1 MAKSKNEHWSVVT
14 ERGSSIGIEIL
25 FVIYNL
31 FGKPAFYLILMPI
44 LLYFY
49 LTGREQ
55 RLAVMKF
62 QQKVSTQ
69 RKISSGNDDKLIPFL
84 QYFEFGRSAL
94 DKITAWMGKI
104 SIEDIVFNNKAQ
116 MLEIVAEQ
124 KGGVILTSHLG
135 NMEVC
140 RALSEEVPQLKVN
153 ALVHTQNAVKFNQL
167 LQSISPTSGINLIEV
182 SELGPETAMK
192 LFDKIEQGE
201 YVAIVGDRTSIAL
214 HNRIIEADLLGEKAY
229 FPEGPFI
236 LASILKSPVYFMSCI
251 RTKKGFAVDFIPY
264 KDKLILKRNQRQES
278 LQLAVQD
285 YADWLSALALKAPYQ
300 WFNFFD
306 IWKKQ

>member
-1 MAKSKNEHWSVVT
+1 MTKPDNLHWSKIN
-14 ERGSSIGIEIL
+14 ERGSSIGMSLLL
-25 FVIYNL
+25 FIYTI
-31 FGKPAFYLILMPI
+31 FGKPIFYIILLPV

-49 LTGREQ
+49 LTGTQQ
-55 RLAVMKF
+55 RAAVKKF
-62 QQKVSTQ
+62 QSRVQQVNKSTSD
-69 RKISSGNDDKLIPFL
+69 ITPKLYPFM

-94 DKITAWMGKI
+94 DKVTAWMGKI
-104 SIEDIVFNNKAQ
+104 SIDDITFNDKQQ
-116 MLEIVAEQ
+116 MLKIVAEQ

-153 ALVHTQNAVKFNQL
+153 ALVHTQNAVKFNQM

-182 SELGPETAMK
+182 NELGPETAMK

-201 YVAIVGDRTSIAL
+201 YIAIVGDRTSVSL
-214 HNRIIEADLLGEKAY
+214 HNRIVEAEFLGETAY

-236 LASILKSPVYFMSCI
+236 LASILKSPVYFMSCV
-251 RTKKGFAVDFIPY
+251 RSGNGFSVDFIPY
-264 KDKLILKRNQRQES
+264 KDKLILKRNHRQES
-278 LQLAVQD
+278 LKIAVQD
-285 YADWLSALALKAPYQ
+285 YSDWLSSLALKAPYQ

-306 IWKKQ
+306 IWQKK

>member
-1 MAKSKNEHWSVVT
+1 MTKPDNLHWSKIN
-14 ERGSSIGIEIL
+14 ERGSSIGMSLLL
-25 FVIYNL
+25 FIYTL
-31 FGKPAFYLILMPI
+31 FGKPLFYLILLPV

-49 LTGREQ
+49 VTGKQQ
-55 RLAVMKF
+55 RHAVSKF
-62 QQKVSTQ
+62 QANVSLATEN
-69 RKISSGNDDKLIPFL
+69 RTGNKLKLIPFM

-94 DKITAWMGKI
+94 DKVTAWMGKI
-104 SIEDIVFNNKAQ
+104 GIEDITFNNKPQ

-167 LQSISPTSGINLIEV
+167 LQSISPTSSINLIEV
-182 SELGPETAMK
+182 NDMGPETAMK

-201 YVAIVGDRTSIAL
+201 YIAIVGDRTSIAL
-214 HNRIIEADLLGEKAY
+214 HNRIVEAEFLGETAY

-236 LASILKSPVYFMSCI
+236 LASILKSPVYFMSCV
-251 RTKKGFAVDFIPY
+251 RESKGFSVDFIPY

-278 LQLAVQD
+278 LKEAVQD
-285 YADWLSALALKAPYQ
+285 YADWLSDLAMKAPYQ

-306 IWKKQ
+306 IWQKK

>member
-1 MAKSKNEHWSVVT
+1 MANKSKLHWSKVS
-14 ERGSSIGIEIL
+14 ERGTSLGISFLYIIYSI
-25 FVIYNL
+25 
-31 FGKPAFYLILMPI
+31 FGKPVFYLILIPV
-44 LLYFY
+44 LFYFY
-49 LTGREQ
+49 LTGKEQ
-55 RLAVMKF
+55 RQAVIKF
-62 QQKVSTQ
+62 QSNVTQQ
-69 RKISSGNDDKLIPFL
+69 RKALSKNSPKLYPFF
-84 QYFEFGRSAL
+84 QYLEFGRSAL

-104 SIEDIVFNNKAQ
+104 SLDDISFNDKTQ
-116 MLEIVAEQ
+116 MLNIVKEQ

-140 RALSEEVPQLKVN
+140 RALSEEIPQLRVN

-192 LFDKIEQGE
+192 LMEKIEQGE
-201 YVAIVGDRTSIAL
+201 YIAIVGDRTSIAQ
-214 HNRIIEADLLGEKAY
+214 HDRIVEADLLGEAAY

-251 RTKKGFAVDFIPY
+251 RSRNGFEVDFIPY

-278 LQLAVQD
+278 LKEVVQD
-285 YADWLSALALKAPYQ
+285 YANWLSALSIKAPYQ
-300 WFNFFD
+300 WFNFFN
-306 IWKKQ
+306 IWKK

>member
-1 MAKSKNEHWSVVT
+1 MTKPDNLHWSKIN
-14 ERGSSIGIEIL
+14 ERGSSIGMSLLL
-25 FVIYNL
+25 FIYTI
-31 FGKPAFYLILMPI
+31 FGKPIFYIILLPV

-49 LTGREQ
+49 LTGTQQ
-55 RLAVMKF
+55 RAAVKKF
-62 QQKVSTQ
+62 QSRVQQVN
-69 RKISSGNDDKLIPFL
+69 SSSSDITPKLYPFM

-94 DKITAWMGKI
+94 DKVTAWMGKI
-104 SIEDIVFNNKAQ
+104 SINDITFNDKPQ
-116 MLEIVAEQ
+116 MLKIVAEQ

-153 ALVHTQNAVKFNQL
+153 ALVHTQNAVKFNQM

-182 SELGPETAMK
+182 NELGPETAMK

-201 YVAIVGDRTSIAL
+201 YIAIVGDRTSVAL
-214 HNRIIEADLLGEKAY
+214 HNRIVEADFLGETAY

-236 LASILKSPVYFMSCI
+236 LASILKSPVYFMSCV
-251 RTKKGFAVDFIPY
+251 RSDKGFSVDFIPY
-264 KDKLILKRNQRQES
+264 KDKLILKRNHRQES
-278 LQLAVQD
+278 LKIAVQD
-285 YADWLSALALKAPYQ
+285 YADWLSSLALKAPYQ

-306 IWKKQ
+306 IWQKK

>member
-1 MAKSKNEHWSVVT
+1 MTKPDNLHWSKIN
-14 ERGSSIGIEIL
+14 ERGSSIGMSLLLI
-25 FVIYNL
+25 IYTI
-31 FGKPAFYLILMPI
+31 FGKPLFYIILLPV

-49 LTGREQ
+49 LTGKQQ
-55 RLAVMKF
+55 RAAVKKF
-62 QQKVSTQ
+62 QYRVQQVN
-69 RKISSGNDDKLIPFL
+69 SSASNITPKLYPFM

-94 DKITAWMGKI
+94 DKVTAWMGKI
-104 SIEDIVFNNKAQ
+104 SIEDITFNDKPQ
-116 MLEIVAEQ
+116 MLKIVAEQ
-124 KGGVILTSHLG
+124 KGGIILTSHLG

-182 SELGPETAMK
+182 NELGPDTAMK

-201 YVAIVGDRTSIAL
+201 YIAIVGDRTSISL
-214 HNRIIEADLLGEKAY
+214 HNRIVEADFLGETAY

-236 LASILKSPVYFMSCI
+236 LASILKGPVYFMSCV
-251 RTKKGFAVDFIPY
+251 RSGKGFSVDFIPY
-264 KDKLILKRNQRQES
+264 KDKLILKRNHRQES
-278 LQLAVQD
+278 LKIAVQD
-285 YADWLSALALKAPYQ
+285 YANWLSSLALKAPYQ

-306 IWKKQ
+306 IWQKK

>member
-1 MAKSKNEHWSVVT
+1 MTKPDNLHWSKIS
-14 ERGSSIGIEIL
+14 ERGSSIGMSLML
-25 FVIYNL
+25 FIYTA
-31 FGKPAFYLILMPI
+31 FGKPLFYLILLPV

-49 LTGREQ
+49 LTGKQQ
-55 RLAVMKF
+55 RAAVKKF
-62 QQKVSTQ
+62 QSQVSQ
-69 RKISSGNDDKLIPFL
+69 ISKIRSGLAPKLYPFM

-94 DKITAWMGKI
+94 DKVTAWMGKI
-104 SIEDIVFNNKAQ
+104 SIDDITFNDKQQ
-116 MLEIVAEQ
+116 MLKIVAEQ
-124 KGGVILTSHLG
+124 KGGIILTSHLG

-182 SELGPETAMK
+182 NELGPETAMK

-201 YVAIVGDRTSIAL
+201 YIAIVGDRTSVAL
-214 HNRIIEADLLGEKAY
+214 HNRIVEAEFLGETAY

-236 LASILKSPVYFMSCI
+236 LASILKSPVYFMSCV
-251 RTKKGFAVDFIPY
+251 RSGKGFSVDFIPY
-264 KDKLILKRNQRQES
+264 KDKLILKRNHRQES
-278 LQLAVQD
+278 LKIAVQD
-285 YADWLSALALKAPYQ
+285 YADWLSSLALKAPYQ

-306 IWKKQ
+306 IWQKK

>member
-1 MAKSKNEHWSVVT
+1 MANTAKQHWSKVS
-14 ERGSSIGIEIL
+14 ERGSSLGISL
-25 FVIYNL
+25 LYLIYNI
-31 FGKPAFYLILMPI
+31 FGKPTFYLILIPV

-49 LTGREQ
+49 LTGKEQ
-55 RLAVMKF
+55 RLAVIKF
-62 QQKVSTQ
+62 QQQVSQQ
-69 RKISSGNDDKLIPFL
+69 RKVRALNNPKLYPFF
-84 QYFEFGRSAL
+84 QYLEFGRSAL

-104 SIEDIVFNNKAQ
+104 SLEDISFNNKSQ

-124 KGGVILTSHLG
+124 KGGIILTSHLG

-140 RALSEEVPQLKVN
+140 RALSEEIPQLKVN
-153 ALVHTQNAVKFNQL
+153 ALVHTKNAVKFNQF

-192 LFDKIEQGE
+192 LLDKIEQGE
-201 YVAIVGDRTSIAL
+201 YIAIVGDRTSIAQ
-214 HNRIIEADLLGEKAY
+214 HGRIVEAEFLSETAY

-236 LASILKSPVYFMSCI
+236 LAAILKSPVYFMSCV
-251 RTKKGFAVDFIPY
+251 RDSKGFSVDFIPY

-278 LQLAVQD
+278 LKKAVQD

-306 IWKKQ
+306 IWLKK

>member
-1 MAKSKNEHWSVVT
+1 MANTAKQHWSKVS
-14 ERGSSIGIEIL
+14 ERGSSLGISL
-25 FVIYNL
+25 LYLIYNI
-31 FGKPAFYLILMPI
+31 FGKPTFYLILIPV

-49 LTGREQ
+49 LTGKEQ
-55 RLAVMKF
+55 RLAVIKF
-62 QQKVSTQ
+62 QQQVSQQ
-69 RKISSGNDDKLIPFL
+69 RKVRALNNPKLYPFF
-84 QYFEFGRSAL
+84 QYLEFGRSAL

-104 SIEDIVFNNKAQ
+104 SLEDISFNKKSQ

-124 KGGVILTSHLG
+124 KGGIILTSHLG

-140 RALSEEVPQLKVN
+140 RALSKEIPQLKVN
-153 ALVHTQNAVKFNQL
+153 ALVHTQNAVKFNQF

-192 LFDKIEQGE
+192 LLDKIEQGE
-201 YVAIVGDRTSIAL
+201 YIAIVGDRTSIAQ
-214 HNRIIEADLLGEKAY
+214 HGRIVEAEFLSETAY

-236 LASILKSPVYFMSCI
+236 LAAILKSPVYFMSCV
-251 RTKKGFAVDFIPY
+251 RDSKGFSVDFIPY

-278 LQLAVQD
+278 LKKAVQD

-306 IWKKQ
+306 IWLKK